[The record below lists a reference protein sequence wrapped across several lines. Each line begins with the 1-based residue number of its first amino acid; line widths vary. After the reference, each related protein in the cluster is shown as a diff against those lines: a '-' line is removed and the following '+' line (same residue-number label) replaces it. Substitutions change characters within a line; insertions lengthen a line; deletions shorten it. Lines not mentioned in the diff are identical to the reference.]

1 MRKNGCRAKAP
12 WEDPS
17 FSRLGIL
24 WRLFIKGLWFA
35 EATSLSGPK
44 FSTPPPPPP
53 GASSTPAARG
63 KCSPA
68 PIHHQV
74 RCSPPL
80 RPHCAQGPQDLHKD
94 KRHLENRGVP
104 RPELESQFPSLHF
117 ASPLCPQRPPHND
130 RPARLQRGRAPR
142 VGQRGSRSLG
152 FSAIWRRRRNA
163 PLFLRERACARPLV
177 GVQFTG
183 IKGAR
188 VGVGERGP
196 GIARTQAGRTWEVPR
211 CRGNPN
217 GRLHVRGL
225 EAGRERMGLLRGEIF
240 PDRLEQRPLQAQ
252 QPH

>member
-1 MRKNGCRAKAP
+1 MPSRRLCAEPPWLFPKTGLLGVGGGAGRRMRKNGCRAKAP

-94 KRHLENRGVP
+94 KRHLENRGAP

-117 ASPLCPQRPPHND
+117 ASPLCPPKAPSQRPPS
-130 RPARLQRGRAPR
+130 PAPAP
-142 VGQRGSRSLG
+142 
-152 FSAIWRRRRNA
+152 
-163 PLFLRERACARPLV
+163 ACAA
-177 GVQFTG
+177 G
-183 IKGAR
+183 GAAR
-188 VGVGERGP
+188 KPKP
-196 GIARTQAGRTWEVPR
+196 G
-211 CRGNPN
+211 
-217 GRLHVRGL
+217 L
-225 EAGRERMGLLRGEIF
+225 
-240 PDRLEQRPLQAQ
+240 
-252 QPH
+252 